1 MKGYPR
7 TKIICTLGPPSST
20 RPVLRA
26 MMDAGMDVVRL
37 NFSHGTHAEHLSR
50 IELIRGLNHSRHRAI
65 RILQDLEGYRI
76 RVGTFKDKQIM
87 LKRRQRVI
95 LTQDPSPGAGR
106 EIPFD
111 YRGDVR
117 AIPSGASLYIDDG
130 TILLTVVRRLK
141 QAIEA
146 EVVIPGVLKE
156 HKGINIPGV
165 KLPFKGLTDKDRK
178 DISFGIKHKVDF
190 IAQSFVR
197 DADDMR
203 QVREEVRA
211 GLPGCR
217 IIAKIENREGI
228 GNIERIMKACDGIMI
243 ARGDM
248 GVSLPMY
255 EVPVIQK
262 EIIRK
267 CRRQGKF
274 VITATQMLET
284 MTQNP
289 RPTRAEVSDVANAI
303 FDGTGYVMLSG
314 ETAVGKYP
322 ALTVAMMNSI
332 ISFTEAYL
340 SRKHKEAS

>member
-1 MKGYPR
+1 MPR
-7 TKIICTLGPPSST
+7 TKIICTLGPASSN
-20 RPVLRA
+20 RSILRA
-26 MMDAGMDVVRL
+26 MIDAGMDVARL
-37 NFSHGTHAEHLSR
+37 NFSHGSHSEHLSR
-50 IELIRGLNHSRHRAI
+50 ITLVRKLNSDRRRHI

-76 RVGTFKDKQIM
+76 RVGTFKHGQLV
-87 LKRRQRVI
+87 LKRRQRVV
-95 LTQDPSPGAGR
+95 LTQGASPGEGNV
-106 EIPFD
+106 IPFD
-111 YRGDVR
+111 YVGDCR
-117 AIPSGASLYIDDG
+117 DIPSGSSLYIDDG
-130 TILLTVVRRLK
+130 TILLTVRGRKKGML
-141 QAIEA
+141 EA
-146 EVVIPGVLKE
+146 EVVLPGVLKE

-165 KLPFKGLTDKDRK
+165 RLPFKGLTDKDRK
-178 DISFGIKHKVDF
+178 DLAFGIKHKVDF

-203 QVREEVRA
+203 QVRRVVAA
-211 GLPGCR
+211 GLPGCK
-217 IIAKIENREGI
+217 IIAKIENREGVR
-228 GNIERIMKACDGIMI
+228 NIERIMKVCDGIMI

-262 EIIRK
+262 EIIGK

-284 MTQNP
+284 MTENP

-322 ALTVAMMNSI
+322 ARTVAMMNSI
-332 ISFTEAYL
+332 ITFTEAHL
-340 SRKHKEAS
+340 SRKA